1 MWAGLSPMSNILPNA
16 GPRIQTRLR
25 KAGYTGRMGA
35 RQTRAL
41 LLWAAATDSTF
52 ELMRQGP
59 QRERVLSGK
68 CIHCGRRHQLELDRT
83 PLTHATVEHIVP
95 RAHGGTDALT
105 NVAIACAGCNRKKGS
120 RLDCRRWED
129 EALQRVIATLAGR
142 RAQLMRPPLEALDLP
157 ARPDRRL
164 DGGAEALGDGP

>member
-1 MWAGLSPMSNILPNA
+1 
-16 GPRIQTRLR
+16 
-25 KAGYTGRMGA
+25 MGA

-41 LLWAAATDSTF
+41 LLWAAATDATF

-59 QRERVLSGK
+59 QQTRVLSGK
-68 CIHCGRRHQLELDRT
+68 CIHCGKRHQLELDGT

-95 RAHGGTDALT
+95 RAHGGTDALD

-129 EALQRVIATLAGR
+129 ATLQRVISTLSER
-142 RAQLMRPPLEALDLP
+142 RAQRMRPPLELLDLP
-157 ARPDRRL
+157 SRPDRHLLADAVARE
-164 DGGAEALGDGP
+164 GSV